1 MKTTRK
7 LLAMVLAVIMV
18 MSLAT
23 TAFAADITITGGASG
38 SEYAAYKL
46 LNATDGGDGKFAY
59 TLNDKYD
66 EILKAVTGK
75 STEADIVA
83 YISGLNADGIRDFA
97 DAVYAKIVAAKLA
110 ADYTT
115 KNDKFTGVAQG
126 YYLIAETKVGNAADT
141 FSLVMLDTAGAN
153 NIEVA
158 TKEDVPEVDKQV
170 EEKNDTT
177 GASSWGDTADY
188 DVGDTINYKI
198 TGTVSSKY
206 ADYKNYDYMFTDT
219 MSKGLTYNEDAKVYV
234 VNGDSKVEVTS
245 QFTITNTA
253 NGFTAYANLKKLT
266 GVTINSATEIVV
278 EYTATLNE
286 NAVSGSAGNLNT
298 VTLKYENDP
307 YNGGDGTPDG
317 ETPPDTN
324 IVFTYDA
331 IVNKTDKD
339 GNALAGA
346 GFTLYKYVNNAWVQV
361 GDQITGKTTF
371 EFKKLDEGKYKL
383 VETTVPAGYN
393 KADDVEFE
401 IISTLDDEDEKLD
414 NLVVSPAD
422 AFTVNMTDGSVTTNV
437 TNYAGSELPTTGGM
451 GTTLFYILGSV
462 MVLAAVVLLVTK
474 RRMNNAE

>member
-66 EILKAVTGK
+66 EILKEVTGK

-83 YISGLNADGIRDFA
+83 YISGLNAEGIRDFA

-115 KNDKFTGVAQG
+115 KNDKFTGVDQG

-141 FSLVMLDTAGAN
+141 FSLVMLNTAGAE

-177 GASSWGDTADY
+177 GKSSWGDTADY

-206 ADYKNYDYMFTDT
+206 DDYKNYDYMFTDT
-219 MSKGLTYNEDAKVYV
+219 MSEGLTYNKDAKVYV

-266 GVTINSATEIVV
+266 GVTINSTTEIVV

-286 NAVSGSAGNLNT
+286 KAVSGSAGNLNT

-361 GDQITGKTTF
+361 GDEITGVTTF
-371 EFKKLDEGKYKL
+371 AFEKLDEGKYKL
-383 VETTVPAGYN
+383 VETTVPNGYN

-401 IISTLDDEDEKLD
+401 IISTLDDKGEKLTKLEV
-414 NLVVSPAD
+414 NPSD
-422 AFTVNMTDGSVTTNV
+422 AFTVNMTAGSVTTNV
-437 TNYAGSELPTTGGM
+437 KNYAGTELPSTGGM
-451 GTTLFYILGSV
+451 GTTLFYVFGAVLMLG
-462 MVLAAVVLLVTK
+462 AAVLLVTK
-474 RRMNNAE
+474 KRMSMAE